1 MTEVRTTGPQ
11 RGAAGA
17 SPTDTETVLL
27 VQAAQLGDREA
38 IACLVSAHRQTLD
51 RFCRRLM
58 GDATAGE
65 DLAQEALLRA
75 QLSIGR
81 LGPPYRFG
89 PWLLGIAANLAKKA
103 WRAEARRPL
112 SWETLI
118 AAYPNVA
125 WDESLTAAPSPE
137 RHSEAAEELQLLADA
152 IAALPRSLSDPLVLH
167 YLEGL
172 SYAEVA
178 DALALPVSTIK
189 GRLFESRSR
198 LRESLTACGVRDATD
213 RTHPD
218 SETTPRGR
226 SARERNPMSQTRTA
240 EPNRIG
246 IGTHLRVEV
255 DVEGIAREAEHFLS
269 ETWPRPR
276 PRAALDE
283 LASPRNRFLSI
294 EVLESMVLDGA
305 SQRDHVQPFIDYCL
319 AEWGLTEHADPAT
332 AAMSERSR
340 ARAFLNERLR

>member
-1 MTEVRTTGPQ
+1 MLVR
-11 RGAAGA
+11 
-17 SPTDTETVLL
+17 
-27 VQAAQLGDREA
+27 AAQSGDREA
-38 IACLVSAHRQTLD
+38 LSCLVSAQRATLV

-58 GDATAGE
+58 GDAVAGE

-89 PWLLGIAANLAKKA
+89 AWLLGIAANLAKKA

-112 SWETLI
+112 SWEGLV
-118 AAYPNVA
+118 AAYPNVE

-137 RHSEAAEELQLLADA
+137 RRSEVAEEVRLLSDA
-152 IAALPRSLSDPLVLH
+152 IGALPRSLSDVLVLH

-198 LRESLTACGVRDATD
+198 LRRSLMACGVREPMEESRERDERPRAAHR
-213 RTHPD
+213 RTRQAGERTTM
-218 SETTPRGR
+218 SETRGVG
-226 SARERNPMSQTRTA
+226 M
-240 EPNRIG
+240 NRVG
-246 IGTHLRVEV
+246 VGEHLRLEV
-255 DVEGIAREAEHFLS
+255 DVDEITREAERFIT
-269 ETWPRPR
+269 EGWPRPK

-283 LASPRNRFLSI
+283 LASPRNRFLSV
-294 EVLESMVLDGA
+294 EVLEYMVLDGV
-305 SQRDHVQPFIDYCL
+305 SKGQDVRRFVEHCL
-319 AEWGLTEHADPAT
+319 AEWGLMEHTDPEM
-332 AAMSERSR
+332 AA
-340 ARAFLNERLR
+340 LTERLRARGRV